1 MLNHKTLSILLGI
14 LLLIVGSAAYAALPP
29 RISWTPAQLAPA
41 SLAPGTSANYTVV
54 LKHTGILPILATN
67 QLRIAAEGE
76 IKPFVTITQPKFPLV
91 FKRGDQVTVSITI
104 SVPANTPAGVKS
116 GNLLL
121 KRILNGKELEVWRAD
136 ALAALH
142 KPMNGQLRY
151 KRPMATR
158 LPVTATG
165 AYPIKTS

>member
-91 FKRGDQVTVSITI
+91 FKRGDQVTFSISSITTTAKGL
-104 SVPANTPAGVKS
+104 SRSMPTSLPSMWPMVP
-116 GNLLL
+116 
-121 KRILNGKELEVWRAD
+121 
-136 ALAALH
+136 
-142 KPMNGQLRY
+142 
-151 KRPMATR
+151 
-158 LPVTATG
+158 
-165 AYPIKTS
+165 